1 MQITVAGGFNGIS
14 HSRESSGF
22 HRWLS
27 RRLRR
32 APIMRLIA
40 RMSGRLGTQPLPWM
54 LVLLMSSAVPAFA
67 DPAKTAC
74 QGQEVQIRQ
83 GALKVTLDPKF
94 PRVLAYEVEQRGR
107 LLGASAE
114 RQALIE
120 LNDRI
125 YSAGDFTVACV
136 MADASTIEYTI
147 AVKPL
152 GLRLGLRFQALADE
166 LSLKLTSVEEQG
178 EFKLTTLAFPDHQLV
193 RVPASNPTASVYRS
207 EYYRRPWR
215 DQEYM
220 AGYDQPKAFFSS
232 AIGEEDGELNAQMGN
247 WASASVDGITA
258 TLASNIPYWK
268 IRSQF
273 LGYDARATDFAFWL
287 GTYNYRLRGAV
298 QPLLEARVALITKDA
313 NGDGRLDWMEAAL
326 WHRELL
332 RDPSPVFDPATG
344 FSYKVM
350 NDWLD
355 QPGNEPATTFEETL
369 QLIRRIS
376 TITGNTR
383 QVAALTGWQNKGHD
397 SGWPY
402 FNKVNEALGGVKKLQ
417 WLAREAKKYNTTL
430 SYHLNLDDS
439 NENTP
444 GFERSI
450 PVLAAGRDGK
460 PYPWS
465 IYYTGGPQVYRINH
479 TKDLESGFFE
489 ERVMAF
495 LNTVPKTNSIQLDT
509 FRPFSISFG
518 PGENI
523 GMVDEAVSSA
533 RIVEWFHK
541 RGIAVSSE
549 GPVDALYGVLDATY
563 HLFAQSDPFH
573 MLMTYGKIHGGGK
586 HSKGP
591 GQVLGWAHNQD
602 LVMRPIE
609 WREPKFNIHM
619 RWNPV
624 TDDELRD
631 IYYLGNL
638 TQGYLTNK
646 HLVWLGEDV
655 REPGLAAEAA
665 KADAPPPAYVG
676 RFEDGTVSRVSSSGH
691 WTVIDN
697 GATTVDGDYRAIPRG
712 DSEILLYSVTE
723 RRADVRVPGAWAR
736 KKLLLTEVEAPSR
749 SVAVPRA
756 AQSSSV
762 TIDMRPR
769 TPYRLHISQ

>member
-1 MQITVAGGFNGIS
+1 MQITVEGGLNWIS
-14 HSRESSGF
+14 HSSWSSGF
-22 HRWLS
+22 HIWRS
-27 RRLRR
+27 QTSPRSQ
-32 APIMRLIA
+32 IMRLVA
-40 RMSGRLGTQPLPWM
+40 CMAGKSGTRPLIWM
-54 LVLLMSSAVPAFA
+54 LVLLVSFAAPTFA
-67 DPAKTAC
+67 DPANTAC

-114 RQALIE
+114 SQALIE
-120 LNDRI
+120 LNDKI

-136 MADASTIEYTI
+136 TADASTVEYTV

-152 GLRLGLRFQALADE
+152 GLRLGFRFQALADE
-166 LSLKLTSVEEQG
+166 LSLKLTTVEEQG
-178 EFKLTTLAFPDHQLV
+178 GVKLTTLAFPDHQLV
-193 RVPASNPTASVYRS
+193 RVPAGNSTASMYRS
-207 EYYRRPWR
+207 EYYRRTWK

-220 AGYDQPKAFFSS
+220 SGYDQPKAFFSS

-326 WHRELL
+326 WHRDLL
-332 RDPSPVFDPATG
+332 RNPSPVFDPATG

-369 QLIRRIS
+369 QLIKRIS
-376 TITGNTR
+376 IITGNTR

-402 FNKVNEALGGVKKLQ
+402 FNKVNEALGGLPKLQ
-417 WLAREAKKYNTTL
+417 WLAREARKYNATL

-450 PVLAAGRDGK
+450 PVLAAGHDGK

-465 IYYTGGPQVYRINH
+465 IYFTGGPQVYRINH

-495 LNTVPKTNSIQLDT
+495 LNMVPKTNSVQLDT

-573 MLMTYGKIHGGGK
+573 ILMTYGKIHGGGK

-655 REPGLAAEAA
+655 REPGVAADAA

-676 RFEDGTVSRVSSSGH
+676 RFEDGTVSRVSSSGR

-712 DSEILLYSVTE
+712 DSEILLYSVTG
-723 RRADVRVPGAWAR
+723 RRAEVRVPGAWAGKR
-736 KKLLLTEVEAPSR
+736 LILTEVEAPSR
-749 SVAVPRA
+749 SVVVQRA

-762 TIDMRPR
+762 TIDLRPR
-769 TPYRLHISQ
+769 TPYRLHISK

>member
-1 MQITVAGGFNGIS
+1 MQITVQGGLNWIS
-14 HSRESSGF
+14 HSSWSPGF
-22 HRWLS
+22 QGWLS
-27 RRLRR
+27 QKLRH
-32 APIMRLIA
+32 AQIMRIIA
-40 RMSGRLGTQPLPWM
+40 RMLGRPGTQPLFCILA
-54 LVLLMSSAVPAFA
+54 LVVSFAAPAVADSAKA
-67 DPAKTAC
+67 AC

-83 GALKVTLDPKF
+83 GALKITLDPKF

-107 LLGASAE
+107 LLGARADS
-114 RQALIE
+114 QALIE
-120 LNDRI
+120 LNDKI
-125 YSAGDFTVACV
+125 YSGGDFTVACV
-136 MADASTIEYTI
+136 MADASTVEYTV

-152 GLRLGLRFQALADE
+152 SLRLGLRFQVLADE
-166 LSLKLTSVEEQG
+166 LSLKLVSVEEQG
-178 EFKLTTLAFPDHQLV
+178 EFKLTTLAFPDHQLI
-193 RVPASNPTASVYRS
+193 RVPASNPTVSVYRS

-232 AIGEEDGELNAQMGN
+232 AIGEDDGELNAQMGN

-268 IRSQF
+268 IRSQY

-326 WHRELL
+326 WHRDLL
-332 RDPSPVFDPATG
+332 RNPSPVFDPATG

-369 QLIRRIS
+369 QLIKRIS

-402 FNKVNEALGGVKKLQ
+402 FNKVNEALGGLPKLQ
-417 WLAREAKKYNTTL
+417 WLAREARKYNATL

-465 IYYTGGPQVYRINH
+465 IYFTGGPQVYRVNH

-573 MLMTYGKIHGGGK
+573 ILMTYGKIYGGGK
-586 HSKGP
+586 HRK
-591 GQVLGWAHNQD
+591 A
-602 LVMRPIE
+602 
-609 WREPKFNIHM
+609 
-619 RWNPV
+619 
-624 TDDELRD
+624 RD
-631 IYYLGNL
+631 RCWDGH
-638 TQGYLTNK
+638 TTRT
-646 HLVWLGEDV
+646 WSCV
-655 REPGLAAEAA
+655 RSNG
-665 KADAPPPAYVG
+665 
-676 RFEDGTVSRVSSSGH
+676 VSPNSTFTCAG
-691 WTVIDN
+691 I
-697 GATTVDGDYRAIPRG
+697 
-712 DSEILLYSVTE
+712 
-723 RRADVRVPGAWAR
+723 
-736 KKLLLTEVEAPSR
+736 PSR
-749 SVAVPRA
+749 TTNFGTSITSA
-756 AQSSSV
+756 
-762 TIDMRPR
+762 I
-769 TPYRLHISQ
+769 